1 MKLMVLP
8 LAIKYRESIRVSK
21 LDFGTPLPRAS
32 LASVAQGITRLPVPC
47 IATHRVEVKACASEV
62 DRVVRRGVPTTIVS
76 SLPFKSMARP
86 EALRCAGALAAALG
100 GSPGSRLVQYSYGFG
115 IQPPFEA
122 PPELRWAKAGVVL
135 RNVPPATVWT
145 LQRASADT

>member
-47 IATHRVEVKACASEV
+47 IATHRVEVKACMPAQLCLRQRRVGIAARHIARTSRRAPVFYPAPAGTFECGDHFQYRIATTGTEIVDPKPGFPEKPGLPRRKCNAS
-62 DRVVRRGVPTTIVS
+62 
-76 SLPFKSMARP
+76 
-86 EALRCAGALAAALG
+86 
-100 GSPGSRLVQYSYGFG
+100 SYV
-115 IQPPFEA
+115 A
-122 PPELRWAKAGVVL
+122 
-135 RNVPPATVWT
+135 
-145 LQRASADT
+145 